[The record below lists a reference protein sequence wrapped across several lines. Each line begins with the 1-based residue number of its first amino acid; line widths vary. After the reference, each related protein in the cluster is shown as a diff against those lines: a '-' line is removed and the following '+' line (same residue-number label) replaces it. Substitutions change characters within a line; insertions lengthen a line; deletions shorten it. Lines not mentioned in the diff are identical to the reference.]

1 MTKTIDLT
9 EKVLEYHI
17 VCLMCADLKK
27 ERSKVP
33 ELVAVT
39 GAAWARHPVKCE
51 LSDKEAVMIEV
62 QVIVPP

>member
-1 MTKTIDLT
+1 
-9 EKVLEYHI
+9 
-17 VCLMCADLKK
+17 MCADLKK